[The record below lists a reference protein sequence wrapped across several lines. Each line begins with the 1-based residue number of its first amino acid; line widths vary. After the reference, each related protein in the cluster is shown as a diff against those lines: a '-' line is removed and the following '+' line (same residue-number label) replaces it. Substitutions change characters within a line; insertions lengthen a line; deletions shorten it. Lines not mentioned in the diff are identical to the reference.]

1 MTSVGLPRSG
11 DSRPGDRRRMTI
23 RDVAAHAGVS
33 VASVSRVLSGK
44 YSVGADT
51 RSRVLRAVEELDFVV
66 NAHARALTSEQPG
79 TIALVVHAVTASF
92 LAHVAQAVEQQAAAE
107 GYLCLV
113 CTTQGRAD
121 RELAVVNLMREHG
134 ARAVLL
140 VGGVVETE
148 AYQTR
153 MRQVAHSLDA
163 AGSRLVLCG
172 RPAPAPDLPATVVT
186 YDNEGG
192 AYAMTSF
199 LLSAGHRSILF
210 LGGDKGHTTAT
221 ERIVGYRRA
230 LQDWN
235 LPFDPALVQPG
246 PFTRAFGYQ
255 RMKALLAKDR
265 DFTAVFAANDLVA
278 AGVLLACRE
287 AGVTVPDE
295 LSVSGYDDLPHAID
309 LVPPLTTV
317 RIPHDELGRAAVRAA
332 LHPDDI
338 DDHVLGTHVVVR
350 DSVRPPRR

>member
-1 MTSVGLPRSG
+1 MTSAGFGKP
-11 DSRPGDRRRMTI
+11 DDKRRRTI

-51 RSRVLRAVEELDFVV
+51 RSRVLRAVQELDFVV

-79 TIALVVHAVTASF
+79 MIALVVHAVTASF
-92 LAHVAQAVEQQAAAE
+92 LANVAQAVEQQAAAE
-107 GYLCLV
+107 GHLCLV
-113 CTTQGRAD
+113 CTTQGRPD
-121 RELAVVNLMREHG
+121 REVAVVNLMREQG

-148 AYQTR
+148 DYPAR
-153 MRQVAHSLDA
+153 MRQVAHALDA
-163 AGSRLVLCG
+163 AGSRLVFCG
-172 RPAPAPDLPATVVT
+172 RPAPAPDLPAAVVT

-199 LLSAGHRSILF
+199 LVSAGHRSILF
-210 LGGDKGHTTAT
+210 LGGDEGHTTAD
-221 ERIVGYRRA
+221 ERIAGYRRA
-230 LQDWN
+230 LNDWAI
-235 LPFDPALVQPG
+235 PFDPALVQPG
-246 PFTRAFGYQ
+246 PFTRTFGYQ
-255 RMKALLAKDR
+255 RVKALLGKER
-265 DFTAVFAANDLVA
+265 TFTAVFAANDLVA
-278 AGVLLACRE
+278 AGVLRACRE
-287 AGVTVPDE
+287 AGVAVPDD
-295 LSVSGYDDLPHAID
+295 LSVVGYDDLPQAAD
-309 LVPPLTTV
+309 FVPSLTTV

-332 LHPDDI
+332 LHPEDPV

>member
-1 MTSVGLPRSG
+1 MTQVELGELG
-11 DSRPGDRRRMTI
+11 TRRRATI
-23 RDVAAHAGVS
+23 RDVATQAGVS

-51 RSRVLRAVEELDFVV
+51 RSRVLRAVEDLGFVV
-66 NAHARALTSEQPG
+66 NAHARALSSEQPG

-92 LAHVAQAVEQQAAAE
+92 LAEVAQAVAQQAAAE
-107 GYLCLV
+107 GKLCLV
-113 CTTQGRAD
+113 CTTQGHPD
-121 RELAVVNLMREHG
+121 RELEVVNLMREQG

-148 AYQTR
+148 DYLAR
-153 MRQVAHSLDA
+153 MRQVARGLKA
-163 AGSRLVLCG
+163 AGSHLVFCG
-172 RPAPAPDLPATVVT
+172 RPAPAADLPASVVT

-199 LLSAGHRSILF
+199 LLSAGHRRILF
-210 LGGDKGHTTAT
+210 LGGDPGHTTAT
-221 ERIVGYRRA
+221 ERVAGYRRA
-230 LQDWN
+230 LTDWSI
-235 LPFDPALVQPG
+235 PFDPMLVQPG
-246 PFTRAFGYQ
+246 QFTRAFGYQ
-255 RMKALLAKDR
+255 RTKALLANGP

-287 AGVTVPDE
+287 VGVAVPDD
-295 LSVSGYDDLPHAID
+295 LSVVGYDDLPQAAD
-309 LVPPLTTV
+309 LVPALTTV
-317 RIPHDELGRAAVRAA
+317 RIPHAELGRAAVRAA
-332 LHPDDI
+332 LHPDNTM